1 MAFFQPLFLEQFY
14 LESQA
19 VIAHPG
25 EGNEVLIQASTQNP
39 TELQEVVALML
50 GIGFNEV
57 VCTCRRMGGAFGGKE
72 TQAALPALMA
82 ALVTKK
88 TGRSARIAYDKDTD
102 MHVTGKRHPF
112 RSEYQAAVDK
122 AGKLLGLKVELYSN
136 GGAYT
141 DLSLA
146 IMERALLHVDN
157 AYFIPNISLRGQVC

>member
-1 MAFFQPLFLEQFY
+1 MFCSNGQEQFY

-19 VIAHPG
+19 IISHPA
-25 EGNEVLIQASTQNP
+25 EGDEILIHASTQNP
-39 TELQEVVALML
+39 TELQEVVAHML

-57 VCTCRRMGGAFGGKE
+57 ICTCRRMGGAFGGKE
-72 TQAALPALMA
+72 TQAALPAMMV

-122 AGKLLGLKVELYSN
+122 KGNLSGPKSRVAFQWWSLHGSFPSHY
-136 GGAYT
+136 GA
-141 DLSLA
+141 SSA
-146 IMERALLHVDN
+146 A
-157 AYFIPNISLRGQVC
+157 C